1 MHDDI
6 ITFSEFWFPQQI
18 IISKDSKFDKI
29 KKKLV
34 NFCLSEKDK
43 DEVGR
48 NLSNCGGWQSNLINP
63 EEKYIWVYEY
73 LMTMIKPAIYQ
84 QLNLIQDINFS
95 IQNFWIN
102 ISNKH
107 SYNDY
112 HFHDGCDYSGCL
124 YIQYGNNC
132 GTIQFN
138 PNLTH
143 NTDWMNFLT
152 EEYKSQTKIY
162 PSVEFNPQEG
172 MMLLFPAHLMH
183 KVNSNL
189 RDTDRIS
196 ISFNIKFF
204 KNF

>member
-6 ITFSEFWFPQQI
+6 ITFSEFWFPQQVI
-18 IISKDSKFDKI
+18 VSKDLKFSKV
-29 KKKLV
+29 KKKLID
-34 NFCLSEKDK
+34 FCYSEKNKDK
-43 DEVGR
+43 EGR
-48 NLSNCGGWQSNLINP
+48 NLSNCRGWQSNLINP

-73 LMTMIKPAIYQ
+73 LMTVIKPAIYQ
-84 QLNLIQDINFS
+84 QLNLIDDTNFS
-95 IQNFWIN
+95 IENFWIN

-112 HFHDGCDYSGCL
+112 HFHSGCDYSGCL
-124 YIQYGNNC
+124 YIQYEHDC

-138 PNLTH
+138 PNLTN
-143 NTDWMNFLT
+143 NTDWMNFLK
-152 EEYKSQTKIY
+152 EDYKSQIKIY

-172 MMLLFPAHLMH
+172 MVLLFPAHLMH

-189 RDTDRIS
+189 KEINRIS

-204 KNF
+204 KNL

>member
-1 MHDDI
+1 MQDNI

-18 IISKDSKFDKI
+18 ILSKDLEFDKI

-34 NFCLSEKDK
+34 NFCYSEKDK
-43 DEVGR
+43 DEEGR
-48 NLSNCGGWQSNLINP
+48 RLSNCGGWQSNLIHP
-63 EEKYIWVYEY
+63 EEEYIWVYEY
-73 LMTMIKPAIYQ
+73 LMSLIRPAIYQ
-84 QLNLIQDINFS
+84 QLNLIENTNFS
-95 IQNFWIN
+95 IENFWIN

-112 HFHDGCDYSGCL
+112 HFHAGYDYSGCL
-124 YIQYGNNC
+124 YIQYEDDY

-143 NTDWMNFLT
+143 NTNWMNFLT

-172 MMLLFPAHLMH
+172 MVLLFPAHLMH

-189 RDTDRIS
+189 KQFDRIS
-196 ISFNIKFF
+196 ISFNISLF